1 MASSTAPLSLTD
13 LSSQLSSTVERASQ
27 YTVAIRARRRIP
39 SSGIIWRDGL
49 IVSASHTVRRDG
61 RVPVTLPNGDSLE
74 ATVAARDPE
83 TDLVILRAHGLSAPA
98 PRAKSSESAV
108 GSLVLA
114 VGRPGRTPT
123 ASFGIVS
130 AAIDGWRSQQGRRVD
145 GVLRLDLSVYDGF
158 SGGPLVSAS
167 GGVIGLNNSALAGG
181 AAAALPASV
190 IDSVVDDLLS
200 RGHVSRPYLGVAVHP
215 VTLPP
220 STVGRLELDRADGL
234 LVLSVADDTPAE
246 RAGILVGDVLLEITG
261 TPLTK
266 PASLFDALLAT
277 KAGESASVRL
287 VRGGEMTTLTVTPID
302 RNSGGGR

>member
-1 MASSTAPLSLTD
+1 MASSVAPLSLTD
-13 LSSQLSSTVERASQ
+13 LSSQLSSAVERASQ
-27 YTVAIRARRRIP
+27 FVVAIRARRRIP

-61 RVPVTLPNGDSLE
+61 TVTVSLPAGDSVD
-74 ATVAARDPE
+74 ATVVARDPE
-83 TDLVILRAHGLSAPA
+83 TDLVILRAEGLPAPA
-98 PRAKSSESAV
+98 PRAPSNESSV

-114 VGRPGRTPT
+114 VGRPGRTTT

-130 AAIDGWRSQQGRRVD
+130 ATIDGWRSQQGRRID

-190 IDSVVDDLLS
+190 IDSVVDALLS

-215 VTLPP
+215 VAL
-220 STVGRLELDRADGL
+220 SAAAVGRLKLDRADGL
-234 LVLSVADDTPAE
+234 VVLSVADDTPAE
-246 RAGILVGDVLLEITG
+246 SAGILVGDVLLEIAG
-261 TPLTK
+261 TPLAK
-266 PASLFDALLAT
+266 PADLFDALLAT
-277 KAGESASVRL
+277 KAGESTSIRL
-287 VRGGEMTTLTVTPID
+287 VRGTDMKTLNVTPID
-302 RNSGGGR
+302 RNSGGDR

>member
-1 MASSTAPLSLTD
+1 MASNTAPVSLTD

-27 YTVAIRARRRIP
+27 YVVAIRARRRIP

-61 RVPVTLPNGDSLE
+61 GVPVILANGDSIE
-74 ATVAARDPE
+74 ATVVARDPE
-83 TDLVILRAHGLSAPA
+83 TDLVILRADGLPAPA
-98 PRAKSSESAV
+98 PRAKSTESSV

-114 VGRPGRTPT
+114 VGRPGRATT

-130 AAIDGWRSQQGRRVD
+130 AAIDGWRSQQGRRID

-190 IDSVVDDLLS
+190 IDSVIDDLLS

-215 VTLPP
+215 VTLAS
-220 STVGRLELDRADGL
+220 STVGRLELDRAEGL
-234 LVLSVADDTPAE
+234 VVLSVADDTPAE
-246 RAGILVGDVLLEITG
+246 HAGILVGDVLLEITG
-261 TPLTK
+261 TPLAK
-266 PASLFDALLAT
+266 PTNLFDALLAT
-277 KAGESASVRL
+277 KAGEPVSIRL

-302 RNSGGGR
+302 RNSGGDR